1 MNSETETN
9 KIKINPS
16 HQKQTHVDDKI
27 TSSSECKP
35 IEKAKTARR
44 NWILEAAYFKSE
56 TREFEPGDELS
67 DWLEA
72 EKEYAEMKV
81 TLFLS
86 VFEEDDAALTI
97 VDLQRLAGFVGVHQP
112 ERLRQETELVR
123 EIQNACIH
131 LPCFQTN
138 NKFCD
143 ATDCHW
149 RAKCQKL
156 VAVWLR

>member
-1 MNSETETN
+1 MNSETEAN
-9 KIKINPS
+9 KKIKSS
-16 HQKQTHVDDKI
+16 HQDQISVDEKN

-35 IEKAKTARR
+35 IEKAIAARR

-56 TREFEPGDELS
+56 TREYEAGDELS

-86 VFEEDDAALTI
+86 VFEEDEATLTI
-97 VDLQRLAGFVGVHQP
+97 VDLQRLAGFVGVQQP
-112 ERLRQETELVR
+112 ERLRLETELVR

-138 NKFCD
+138 NESCNE
-143 ATDCHW
+143 TDCHW
-149 RAKCQKL
+149 RAMCRKL

>member
-1 MNSETETN
+1 MSAETKTT
-9 KIKINPS
+9 KMINTR
-16 HQKQTHVDDKI
+16 HQKNN
-27 TSSSECKP
+27 SSTECIS
-35 IEKAKTARR
+35 IEKAIAARR
-44 NWILEAAYFKSE
+44 NWILDAAYFKSE

-81 TLFLS
+81 KLFLS
-86 VFEEDDAALTI
+86 AFEEDEAPLTI
-97 VDLQRLAGFVGVHQP
+97 LDLQRLAGFVGVQQP
-112 ERLRQETELVR
+112 ERLHQETELVR
-123 EIQNACIH
+123 EIQHACIH

-138 NKFCD
+138 KKFCD

-149 RAKCQKL
+149 RTKCQKM